1 MITTY
6 VEYIKT
12 IETMEK
18 KIKWGANN
26 RKNRFKNKY
35 TVISQA
41 KV

>member
-1 MITTY
+1 MWNIS
-6 VEYIKT
+6 KRQKQWK
-12 IETMEK
+12 K

-41 KV
+41 KQEKKT